1 MASNTDN
8 RRQLDP
14 TPLYAVVGATD
25 LAVERVRAAARS
37 AAQAQLEAQKAL
49 SGFDA
54 RTAAQDVPTRAV
66 AVALTVA
73 SRAEAQYEEL
83 AKRGKSLYERI
94 LTQQSTQDLLA
105 QAGITLSRSR
115 GAVTTARK
123 AADDT
128 ATAVR
133 STLAVGRREAE
144 SVAGTTSAATE
155 SATSTTRRSARKT
168 TARTSTNAAATKS
181 AVKGVRTSAS
191 KTASKAATAAK
202 DTADKVG
209 D

>member
-1 MASNTDN
+1 MATSSN

-14 TPLYAVVGATD
+14 TPFYAVVGVTD

-37 AAQAQLEAQKAL
+37 AGQAQLEAQKAL
-49 SGFDA
+49 TDFDA
-54 RTAAQDVPTRAV
+54 RTAAQEVPTRAV

-73 SRAEAQYEEL
+73 SKAEAQYEEL
-83 AKRGKSLYERI
+83 AKRGKGLYQRVR
-94 LTQQSTQDLLA
+94 TQQSTQELFN
-105 QAGITLSRSR
+105 QAGSTLSRTR

-133 STLAVGRREAE
+133 GTLGVSRREAGAAVE
-144 SVAGTTSAATE
+144 TTGSATRAATGTTSRSAKKTATR
-155 SATSTTRRSARKT
+155 TRR
-168 TARTSTNAAATKS
+168 NATATKS
-181 AVKGVRTSAS
+181 AAKGVRTSATR
-191 KTASKAATAAK
+191 TASKASGAAK
-202 DTADKVG
+202 TTASKVG

>member
-1 MASNTDN
+1 MATSDT

-14 TPLYAVVGATD
+14 TPFYAVVGATD

-37 AAQAQLEAQKAL
+37 AGQAQHEAQKAL
-49 SGFDA
+49 SELDP
-54 RTAAQDVPTRAV
+54 RTAAQEVPTRAV
-66 AVALTVA
+66 AVALTFA

-83 AKRGKSLYERI
+83 AKRGKSLYERVR
-94 LTQQSTQDLLA
+94 TQQATLDLLD
-105 QAGITLSRSR
+105 QAGSTLSRTR

-133 STLAVGRREAE
+133 GTLGVGRREAG
-144 SVAGTTSAATE
+144 VAVETAGSAAG
-155 SATSTTRRSARKT
+155 SATDATTRSATKAATRTRKNATATRSA
-168 TARTSTNAAATKS
+168 A
-181 AVKGVRTSAS
+181 KGVRTSAA
-191 KTASKAATAAK
+191 KTASKAPRAAK
-202 DTADKVG
+202 GAAGKVG